1 MTKGQKT
8 LWVKRIRELLK
19 MADEVEKL
27 KISTE
32 WIDTFTN
39 MGFYRGWVT
48 IVPLQKS
55 QIKNIAMTNSEA
67 VFYLANK
74 SKKVGLSLLEKLSIE
89 LKEESQR
96 QKAINLIIKNGVTAS
111 KKDLEIIFNHSIN
124 ETTLLDFM

>member
-1 MTKGQKT
+1 MTKGQKS

>member
-55 QIKNIAMTNSEA
+55 QIKNIAMTNSKA